1 MRRIG
6 WIVAFL
12 LSAGWIACAL
22 STAAVQSCSECRSVW
37 RRTRDGWEHQDRLF
51 RTRPLPPPA
60 VHPAMVAALQVLLP
74 LALLGL
80 AARGRKPAPTNT
92 QPARPSA
99 MAWCKRHRVA
109 QSLCLPWKRD
119 PFTRG
124 KC

>member
-6 WIVAFL
+6 WIIAFL

-22 STAAVQSCSECRSVW
+22 STAAVQSRSECRSVW

-51 RTRPLPPPA
+51 RTQPLPPPA
-60 VHPAMVAALQVLLP
+60 VHPAAVAALQVLLP
-74 LALLGL
+74 LGLLGL
-80 AARGRKPAPTNT
+80 AARRRKPAPTKT
-92 QPARPSA
+92 QPTHPSTT
-99 MAWCKRHRVA
+99 AWYKRHPAA
-109 QSLCLPWKRD
+109 QSLCPPWKRD